1 MKKYYINFKEN
12 LKNDYVNYVI
22 NVFLQA
28 SRFGNYYLLAL
39 TIEKEYYSI
48 FSMILLSSNY
58 LNNSNLG
65 AINGMK
71 KQIPLEQHFMT
82 KEQINSS
89 CSSVFYFNIF
99 STIFFAF
106 IVSLLL
112 FFTFDKFNLFIF
124 LINIV
129 NAFTVSCLFFF
140 QSYYISKGEFSRL
153 KQVQLLQTIVFC
165 VLLATILLKDLN
177 IYLIISC
184 LFNFLL
190 VIYFYKK
197 ESFTYSFDILI
208 IKQHIKVGLPFM
220 ITGLLFLLYQSIDRI
235 IITQA
240 GDINLL
246 AIYSFSWLVSS
257 SLNLVTNLGSEFML
271 NRGANSY
278 GVSKKHILLVKT
290 LLKYNLNIVLVLLPL
305 VISAILV
312 IEYGIP
318 VFLPKYNQAIPVIK
332 YLLVVVFIQSFTLWI
347 SNYLYIMDKQK
358 KVIILI
364 IALIV
369 FYLLCIIFVVS
380 YFSHGYTDLIYAQL
394 FLLVNIIYSFSLFFF
409 VRKEIILI
417 IKKLV

>member
-1 MKKYYINFKEN
+1 MKKYYIDFKEN

-71 KQIPLEQHFMT
+71 KQIPLEKHFMT

-89 CSSVFYFNIF
+89 CSSIFYFNIY

-106 IVSLLL
+106 LVSLLL

-153 KQVQLLQTIVFC
+153 KQVQLSQTIVFC
-165 VLLATILLKDLN
+165 ILLASILLKDLN

-184 LFNFLL
+184 LFNLLL

-197 ESFTYSFDILI
+197 ENFTYSFDILI
-208 IKQHIKVGLPFM
+208 IKQHIKIGLPFM

-235 IITQA
+235 IITQD

-271 NRGANSY
+271 NRGAINY
-278 GVSKKHILLVKT
+278 GLSKNHISLVKT
-290 LLKYNLNIVLVLLPL
+290 LLKYNLNIILVLLPL

-312 IEYGIP
+312 IEYGVP
-318 VFLPKYNQAIPVIK
+318 LFLPKYNQAIPVIK
-332 YLLVVVFIQSFTLWI
+332 YLLIVVFIQSFTLWI

-369 FYLLCIIFVVS
+369 FYLLCIIFVFS
-380 YFSHGYTDLIYAQL
+380 YFSRGYTDLIYAQL
-394 FLLVNIIYSFSLFFF
+394 FLLVNIIYVFSLFFF
-409 VRKEIILI
+409 VRKEIILT